1 MMNTLIALALLL
13 LLWQLLQY
21 VWVQFLTDV
30 HLNVAQAAVD
40 ASRCNM
46 LFDQITNASLDV
58 ENVCGNCEFD
68 LPFIAIEHAPTS
80 WWFAIWSWDFWARN
94 VVMEHSAA
102 NMQAILT
109 EVEFL

>member
-21 VWVQFLTDV
+21 VWEQFLTDV

-40 ASRCNM
+40 ASRCTM

-58 ENVCGNCEFD
+58 ESVCGECQFD
-68 LPFIAIEHAPTS
+68 LPFIAIEHAPPS
-80 WWFAIWSWDFWARN
+80 WWYAIWSWDFWARN
-94 VVMEHSAA
+94 VVMEHSTHHMNVLWQEADF
-102 NMQAILT
+102 
-109 EVEFL
+109 V